1 MNQIDSHYYDSLK
14 YDFTYSYMHIADRIN
29 QKNFQEF
36 SLANYEN
43 NEKHFWIK
51 ISNKKSAS

>member
-1 MNQIDSHYYDSLK
+1 MISHIH
-14 YDFTYSYMHIADRIN
+14 MHIADRIN

-36 SLANYEN
+36 SLANCEN

>member
-1 MNQIDSHYYDSLK
+1 MISHIH
-14 YDFTYSYMHIADRIN
+14 MHIADRIN